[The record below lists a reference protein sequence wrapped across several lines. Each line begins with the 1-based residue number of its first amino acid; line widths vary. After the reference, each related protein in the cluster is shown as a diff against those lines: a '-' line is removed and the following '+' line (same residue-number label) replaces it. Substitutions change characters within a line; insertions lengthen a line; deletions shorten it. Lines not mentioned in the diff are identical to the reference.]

1 MTEWSGVSDS
11 GFSGG
16 FDSSDGCGSSDGC
29 DSSDGWH
36 IIFCSFIE
44 AVFSSFHT

>member
-16 FDSSDGCGSSDGC
+16 FDSSDGFGSSDSFGSSDGCGSSDG
-29 DSSDGWH
+29 GVVTTMVW
-36 IIFCSFIE
+36 
-44 AVFSSFHT
+44 

>member
-16 FDSSDGCGSSDGC
+16 FDSSDGCGSSDSFG
-29 DSSDGWH
+29 SSDG
-36 IIFCSFIE
+36 CG
-44 AVFSSFHT
+44 SSDGGVVTTMV